1 MMAKAERYGNCP
13 RLEQQATARQA
24 IDLRRTDRIEVRG
37 HGYRPFIARSMARG
51 MRGYVPQRQMLPSMP
66 SMICWRVGRGFD
78 LRSAAACM
86 ICPDWQY
93 PHCGTCSAIQA
104 TCSG

>member
-1 MMAKAERYGNCP
+1 MGAKTECYGNSP

-24 IDLRRTDRIEVRG
+24 IDSGGTGRTEIG
-37 HGYRPFIARSMARG
+37 KHGYTPFIARSMARTI
-51 MRGYVPQRQMLPSMP
+51 RGYVPQRQILPSMP

-78 LRSAAACM
+78 LRRAAACM

-93 PHCGTCSAIQA
+93 PHCGTCSAIHA
-104 TCSG
+104 I